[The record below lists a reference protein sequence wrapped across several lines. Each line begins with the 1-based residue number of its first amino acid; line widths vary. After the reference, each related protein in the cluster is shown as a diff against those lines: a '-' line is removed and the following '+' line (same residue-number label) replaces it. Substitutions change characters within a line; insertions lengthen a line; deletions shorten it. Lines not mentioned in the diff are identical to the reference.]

1 MNIKTK
7 QQSHEQLKENHD
19 RLLDEIER
27 YNQQIKQEQQRNVSL
42 KTEIKNMSQNN
53 RQILEVEIN

>member
-7 QQSHEQLKENHD
+7 QQSHEQLNENHD